1 MAVSIAQSTGLIRKA
16 SPAAA
21 VLAPLV
27 ICLFAAGAESQDQDR
42 PPAFDVASIKPAR
55 GGPPNIQADPG
66 RISIRNESVDVLIRL
81 AYGLREYQYE
91 GPVWLHTTRYDI
103 LATTAS
109 PQPRPVEL
117 AMLRALLIDRFK
129 LTIHQV
135 SRTLP
140 IYALIAAKTGPKL
153 HPMDVNL
160 PAPFELY
167 SNFSLMPTAGGATEL
182 RGYGSLGQLSDFLTR
197 VAERPVLDRTGIA
210 GNFDIRL
217 LCAVD
222 GYPGFEESPSVF
234 DAVQSQLGLKL
245 EGRTSPVEIT
255 VVEHVE
261 RPTEN

>member
-1 MAVSIAQSTGLIRKA
+1 MALSIARSIGFIRNA

-21 VLAPLV
+21 VLTPLV
-27 ICLFAAGAESQDQDR
+27 ICLLAAGAESQDQDGLR
-42 PPAFDVASIKPAR
+42 AFEVASIKPAR
-55 GGPPNIQADPG
+55 GGRPNIQADPG
-66 RISIRNESVDVLIRL
+66 RLTIRNQSADVLIRL

-91 GPVWLHTTRYDI
+91 GPGWLHTTRYDI

-109 PQPRPVEL
+109 PQPRSVEL
-117 AMLRALLIDRFK
+117 AMLRTLLIDRFK
-129 LTIHQV
+129 LTIRHV

-140 IYALIAAKTGPKL
+140 IYALVAGKPGPKL
-153 HPMDVNL
+153 RLMDENL

-167 SNFSLMPTAGGATEL
+167 SNFSFVPAAGEATEL

-197 VAERPVLDRTGIA
+197 VAGRPVLDRTGIA

-222 GYPGFEESPSVF
+222 GYPGFDTSPSVF

-245 EGRTSPVEIT
+245 EGRTSPVEIA

-261 RPTEN
+261 KPTEN